1 MHSNGQNRRMIM
13 PTVTKSLQ
21 QSSIKMGIAFK
32 FVGEALDPLGK
43 YSLKMQ
49 VATLLEYVERKD
61 PSNKGS
67 I

>member
-1 MHSNGQNRRMIM
+1 M